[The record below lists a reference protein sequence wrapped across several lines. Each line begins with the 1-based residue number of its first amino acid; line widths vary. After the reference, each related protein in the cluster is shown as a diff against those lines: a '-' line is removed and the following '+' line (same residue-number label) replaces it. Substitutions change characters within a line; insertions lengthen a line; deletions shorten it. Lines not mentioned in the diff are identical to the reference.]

1 MVTKVI
7 HLEQQSDSLSDLLTQ
22 LDANT
27 EILLMRGDKLVAKI
41 TPTSES
47 QPETQLKQRTPGLHA
62 GTTWV
67 SDDFDD
73 PLPDSFWLGEDE

>member
-7 HLEQQSDSLSDLLTQ
+7 DINEKPTNLNDLLTQ
-22 LDANT
+22 LDSNT
-27 EILLMRGDKLVAKI
+27 EILLMRGDVPIARL
-41 TPTSES
+41 TPERI
-47 QPETQLKQRTPGLHA
+47 QPMPERVERIAGLHA

-73 PLPDSFWLGEDE
+73 PLPDSFWLGEE